1 MDPLFHTLL
10 AVGCMLGSFYLGRYL
25 AEKECFEPICGGLLE
40 KLDTEG
46 LIYTVTDKDGQKEL
60 VPVSEVVAK
69 ALRDV
74 TPT

>member
-40 KLDTEG
+40 KLDADG
-46 LIYTVTDKDGQKEL
+46 LIYTTTDDDGQKEL

-69 ALRDV
+69 ALRD
-74 TPT
+74 TNPT

>member
-1 MDPLFHTLL
+1 MESLFHTVL

-40 KLDTEG
+40 KLDADG
-46 LIYTVTDKDGQKEL
+46 LIYTITDDDGQKEL

-69 ALRDV
+69 ALRDAN
-74 TPT
+74 PS

>member
-40 KLDTEG
+40 KLDADG
-46 LIYTVTDKDGQKEL
+46 LIYTITDDDGQKEL

-69 ALRDV
+69 ALRD
-74 TPT
+74 TNST

>member
-10 AVGCMLGSFYLGRYL
+10 AVGCMLGSFYFGRYL

-40 KLDTEG
+40 KLDADG
-46 LIYTVTDKDGQKEL
+46 LIYTITDDDGQKEL

-69 ALRDV
+69 ALRD
-74 TPT
+74 TNPT

>member
-40 KLDTEG
+40 KLDADG
-46 LIYTVTDKDGQKEL
+46 LIYTTTDKDGQKEL

-69 ALRDV
+69 ALRD
-74 TPT
+74 TNPT

>member
-25 AEKECFEPICGGLLE
+25 AEKECFEHICGGLLE
-40 KLDTEG
+40 KLDADG

-69 ALRDV
+69 ALRDAN
-74 TPT
+74 PT

>member
-40 KLDTEG
+40 KLDADG
-46 LIYTVTDKDGQKEL
+46 LIYTTTDEDGQKEL

-69 ALRDV
+69 ALRDAN
-74 TPT
+74 PS